1 MFELLVIVA
10 FVWLLI
16 KAIGLAFK
24 LTWGMAKIVASILMV
39 LALPLL
45 IVCLLFVGGAIL
57 IVPVAMIG
65 MAAGIMKSCIAQW
78 TLFRTGHRAS
88 ECRSLQVTRH
98 RRWSRAI

>member
-1 MFELLVIVA
+1 MFELLTIVV

-45 IVCLLFVGGAIL
+45 VVCLLFVGGAIL

-65 MAAGIMKSCIAQW
+65 IAAGIMKSCIKA
-78 TLFRTGHRAS
+78 
-88 ECRSLQVTRH
+88 
-98 RRWSRAI
+98 